1 MDCVGSGVAGVCAYC
16 AMLIDEPVLCP
27 CCLSDDVKYCGEECR
42 QAAWPAHK
50 VKCAGHYG
58 VGDAVTL
65 HGLKSAQFNDL
76 PGTVV
81 GPIANSRY
89 PVEVSADGKTSKLL
103 VKVEN
108 IKVRKLDFDVDA

>member
-1 MDCVGSGVAGVCAYC
+1 MEGGFLTPKP
-16 AMLIDEPVLCP
+16 LIDEPVLCP
-27 CCLSDDVKYCGEECR
+27 CCLADDVKYCGEECR

-65 HGLKSAQFNDL
+65 HGLKKNELNDL

-81 GPIANSRY
+81 GPIANNRY
-89 PVEVSADGKTSKLL
+89 PVEVSTDGKTAKLL

-108 IKVRKLDFDVDA
+108 IKVRKLDFDD